1 LGEDWETPL
10 AEVRAVIA
18 DAMAMPPSQAEIDRE
33 LAEFDVAF
41 ANLVEQ
47 RRLQAGPRLA
57 DDIVNAV
64 DTREAVAA
72 PETILEVFRAMR
84 ARFTPE
90 AIHAHT
96 REMFSGEVVRAL
108 LLTPEPGEAD
118 PAALRT
124 AMLAEVDG
132 DGGAR
137 GSAEAIAFADLPAI
151 GQPVAPSVRE
161 PLGVFEGSFQSDVEK
176 VTLPNGVRALLW
188 RTENE
193 PGRATVRVR
202 FGRGLSAFTREEAA
216 YVQLGQIA
224 LMSAGMGELGQNELD
239 RLATG
244 RKLGLGFRIE
254 EGAFVFEGLTRAE
267 DVADQLYLF
276 AAKLAMP
283 RWEAQPFERAK
294 AAMLLSYGSYNG
306 NPSGVLNRDLDWLL
320 HDKDPRYATPTPEML
335 SASSLEG
342 FKDVW
347 SRILAEGPVEVSVF

>member
-1 LGEDWETPL
+1 
-10 AEVRAVIA
+10 
-18 DAMAMPPSQAEIDRE
+18 
-33 LAEFDVAF
+33 
-41 ANLVEQ
+41 
-47 RRLQAGPRLA
+47 
-57 DDIVNAV
+57 
-64 DTREAVAA
+64 
-72 PETILEVFRAMR
+72 RAMR
-84 ARFTPE
+84 DRFTPE

-176 VTLPNGVRALLW
+176 VTFPNGVRALLW

-294 AAMLLSYGSYNG
+294 ASALLAYDSYAG
-306 NPSGVLNRDLDWLL
+306 NPHGDTNRGLEWLL
-320 HDKDPRYATPTPEML
+320 HGRDPRFGTTGPDALREATPG
-335 SASSLEG
+335 G
-342 FKDVW
+342 FQAVW
-347 SRILAEGPVEVSVF
+347 SRMLAQGPIEVDVFGDFNREATVEALSRTFGALPARDAAAGPTQPEGSFPAANV